1 MPFVPFQKSA
11 AKDDATV
18 APAAPAFSKKSAR
31 KRKQRKAAP
40 IQKSMM
46 SAGRSM
52 SGGGR

>member
-1 MPFVPFQKSA
+1 MAFPYKPTT
-11 AKDDATV
+11 KDADPNA

-46 SAGRSM
+46 QSGRSL
-52 SGGGR
+52 SGGSR